1 MPKKWVGS
9 REEAATTSL
18 INGSVRLLLATRVEE
33 AGDNGGAATHASQKD
48 CVGMKHVQSQL
59 ENRASAHQVVLDKIV
74 LTNWRRKQENLKRQ
88 KDEYPLLFTQNT
100 T

>member
-48 CVGMKHVQSQL
+48 CVGMKTCP
-59 ENRASAHQVVLDKIV
+59 EPI
-74 LTNWRRKQENLKRQ
+74 RKSGER
-88 KDEYPLLFTQNT
+88 PSGSFG
-100 T
+100 